1 MRSPD
6 APAPTARV
14 GAERVAARLDELWEI
29 SRGPGGGAD
38 RPAYSSAEAAAMR
51 LAAGWALE
59 AGLEPA
65 LDPYGNLWAAPAS
78 DGAGRLVS
86 SGSHVDTVPD
96 GGRYDGALGTVLAL
110 EAATALP
117 GAVALLVCAAEEA
130 PRFGAGTLGSRLA
143 VGMLDETALDELRDA
158 SGTPAREA
166 REAFLGELDDL
177 PRIAALP
184 LERIRA
190 HVEVHIEQRGE
201 LRHRGARLGVVEH
214 VAAPRRHEIVVHG
227 RAGHAGEIAM
237 SDRRDALAGAAELVL
252 ALESAARAAPPPTV
266 ATVGELRV
274 EPGAVSAVP
283 GRVTLGLEVRGI
295 DDAAITEVEDAL
307 ARAVSQ
313 VERDRDLRVERRLL
327 RGGSPVA
334 LDPALV
340 EAALAAA
347 ERRRVPAVTTHSGAG
362 HDAQHLAAR
371 VPAALL
377 FVPLASGESHTPQ
390 EEADG
395 DDVALAAEIL
405 VGLLQERS
413 VHKEQIR

>member
-1 MRSPD
+1 MRSAEVD
-6 APAPTARV
+6 A
-14 GAERVAARLDELWEI
+14 GRVATRLQALWQI
-29 SRGPGGGAD
+29 RHGPEGGAD

-51 LAAGWALE
+51 LVAGWARD

-65 LDPYGNLWAAPAS
+65 LDPYGNLWAAPA
-78 DGAGRLVS
+78 DGVGPLVS

-110 EAATALP
+110 EAAVALP

-143 VGMLDETALDELRDA
+143 LGTLDEAALDELHDA

-166 REAFLGELDDL
+166 RDAFLAELDDL
-177 PRIAALP
+177 PRIVALP
-184 LERIRA
+184 LERIGA

-201 LRHRGARLGVVEH
+201 LRRRGARIGVVEH
-214 VAAPRRHEIVVHG
+214 VAAPRRHELVVHG

-237 SDRRDALAGAAELVL
+237 SERRDALAGAAELVL
-252 ALESAARAAPPPTV
+252 ALEAAARAAPAPTV

-295 DDAAITEVEDAL
+295 ADAAIAEVEDAL
-307 ARAVSQ
+307 NRAIAE

-327 RGGSPVA
+327 REGSPVG

-347 ERRRVPAVTTHSGAG
+347 ERHHVSAVTTHSGAG

-395 DDVALAAEIL
+395 EDVTLAAEIL
-405 VGLLQERS
+405 IDLLGTTTYRRS
-413 VHKEQIR
+413 TAR